1 MPYTLQ
7 TTQKANMTC
16 KAYMLLALFLLLT
29 ALPASAQ
36 ITIGGNVYGGGN
48 EGDTEGNTN
57 VTIRTG
63 QIKNV
68 YGGARMA
75 EVKGRAFVNI
85 DGEHG
90 SGMILISAVY
100 GGNDISGTVGTG
112 LSDTDTGTNKLPTEL
127 TDVKKDGNPDTE
139 TSKKNAIDNTWSA
152 VIRTSPMKDNNGDL
166 KEYINSATDAN
177 CILVGSIY
185 GGGNG
190 DYTYTDAN
198 GDPLKDADGNY
209 IAKSGDEVIATSSE
223 PFSAPTIKKTYL
235 EINGGCLSQVYG
247 GGNNATVT
255 ENTTISMNNPSKGLQ
270 SLVPSTAT
278 QADLMN
284 LLNQLSSYTGISTFQ
299 GDYTSL
305 DYTSSR
311 VFGGNNKAEMRI
323 RPVWNLQRGKLR
335 DVYSGGNEGNMT
347 HPDGLLLDINPLT
360 DNSNFLSIVN
370 VYGGCRRADVR
381 PTIYDGNNVSYP
393 TNVQL
398 PNELGYHFPAGLP
411 ARTVVRGGK
420 VTNVYGGNDISGRVF
435 GGNAI
440 GIYTTVY
447 GDVYGGGNGSYAY
460 TDNPALGAL
469 PGFRDFYYNPDEVE
483 AKERQY
489 SGDNTFTLNSTYK
502 SVEALNIFRPNAE
515 QVSILVK
522 GTDAAN
528 PTIIRGSVYLGGN
541 SASLKTENTTVQA
554 GQTPKVELKIGSHA
568 IMDKVFLGN
577 NGANMVTEDI
587 LHRYAKYVNIATGE
601 TEDTG
606 TDDNDFS
613 SMDLTDETRFAKY
626 MEGCAMSIHP
636 SVVFENTE
644 YGDPQNY
651 IQYSSQIG
659 SFFCGGNRG
668 SMTWSG
674 TNTINFDKKVIIFD
688 KFVGGCND
696 ANIVAKDGL
705 NAEYLGGM
713 IGSPAEQAPGGM
725 EDENHNIKDCMVLNF
740 TGLKIQPKRWVQT
753 NGVDVLDSNGNPQL
767 EWNTFDYT
775 TGLNVPTPSTTG
787 EVTRTGNPVDFNRR
801 LRGGNIYGG
810 CYNSGHMNGNV
821 VINIIDD
828 IVDLTGPYAV
838 FDIVTK
844 ENPLL
849 YQNDKYTINERHSG
863 VILDEQGMDPLGLAL
878 NVFGGGYGKA
888 SEVWGS
894 ATVNLRAGH
903 TFQIFGG
910 GQQGP
915 IGKSLEDN
923 GLTSTSGDG
932 SYEFNGKHYKYDARY
947 STYVN
952 MEDDHHV
959 AGSAT
964 ADIPEIQF
972 IYGGSFEAPIMGNT
986 HVYLGNGRIFNSFAG
1001 SCNADIL
1008 GHTETYVGK
1017 SINRDGSATDG
1028 QIIQSFPYI
1037 IDHIYGGNDLGGKIL
1052 GEIRA
1057 EQNPSAADAQQALAD
1072 CNFKER
1078 VGTTNGQDLTKVYKD
1093 KLYDASSNPNPSVL
1107 TASAY
1112 IEYTA
1117 GHVVNIFGGAYG
1129 DYDYTAEKYRAYC
1142 NADGSNKD
1150 GFSKPRLGN
1159 AFVNFKPAVSS
1170 NDLTSVT
1177 EIYGAGQGRHA
1188 VIDRDVMQER
1198 SYILVDIPQ
1207 TMTEFNNTVFFG
1219 AGAYGGL
1226 GMEKTP
1232 AQALANPDKVS
1243 AIIDLVRGN
1252 ISGGNVYGGSY
1263 KEGVTRR
1270 TVVNV
1275 PTGSTIF
1282 ANNIFGGAY
1291 GVDLHYPCDVYE
1303 AIVNYGSDDAR
1314 MSGSIYGG
1322 NNNAR
1327 RTLYGKVNISSP
1339 VWTNKDQGYTATIYG
1354 AGYGENTWSQYT
1366 EVNLLNGASVDQV
1379 YGGGQKGK
1387 VMNLESVNKWKT
1399 EDNTIDLTLSQ
1410 AATTTPYTD
1419 LGLASDVAKYSQ
1431 MEIDREDE
1439 IINIEDSWKNKGTT
1453 YTKKKYNT
1461 NVSIKE
1467 GATVARYCYGGGLGY
1482 NDTSNS
1488 GDVYGTTYIDLLGG
1502 TVKRDLYAAGTT
1514 GAVMDGKKVGG
1525 NFIASANAYIKG
1537 GTVRNCYGGG
1547 WEGPV
1552 GYHDESSI
1560 TTTNDILGETH
1571 VVIGVLGG
1579 PCAPDPALTF
1589 TSGIPTVQRNAY
1601 GGGEGGVVYGTTNI
1615 TLNNGY
1621 IGYVY
1626 NASGSDNATTDDI
1639 DEHYEQKIAD
1649 ETYDDGNGAGNNQ
1662 RLIQAGNLFGS
1673 GYADNSNADFTHV
1686 YLYGGVVR
1694 NSAYGGG
1701 EIGTVGRGAN
1711 SSGTVTVHKAGES
1724 HVFMYKGKVLQD
1736 VFGGGRGFDNLNR
1749 VSAIGTGGYVFGKT
1763 DVNIYGGE
1771 VGTTAGVAEGYGNVF
1786 GGGNL
1791 GYVYSGN
1798 GTKSDADGY
1807 YYNNGLL
1814 TEDCRVIVAPAC
1826 QVLCGQSITLNG
1838 HTYTAGQYVPAEDL
1852 NFLLN
1857 KNAGG
1862 TDWAKLDADD
1872 NHSGV
1877 TIRNAVFAGGN
1888 VSSGSDQV
1896 YANTVT
1902 VYGNATATL
1911 YDIYNRD
1918 LITIGTEHVG
1928 GLYGDGNLT
1937 FVDGYRELNVSNYG
1951 TDFYGL
1957 SDNIS
1962 LDDYYHK
1969 LTDRERAYF
1978 TLEYKCKEGYTSTVL
1993 GKTYTAGDRIKE
2005 DEFKKITDSD
2015 EKNKWELLGFCTIY
2029 AGRLLNTLQRADFA
2043 GVFGSRMVLQG
2054 AQDRVPEVVDYN
2066 NYTINRVGEL
2076 SLNKCNSQAGDSG
2089 DNASHGS
2096 YFGIYNIVNY
2106 LGALTSDVDF
2116 TAVRT
2121 TDQSDTQY
2129 KPDNTGQTYLQW
2141 KEAHATERKRNNGTC
2156 HNKVALASGVYLEL
2170 TTEESTKDNTVWG
2183 LVTGVCQLDL
2193 ISVVPGVGG
2202 GYVYAK
2208 NEHGTRQ
2215 LSGNDH
2221 TILSPYNM
2229 EGYGH
2234 LKAATNKIYKYST
2247 EDEDLKAY
2255 ETSGNFIHNMKQI
2268 IDDCYPTSGSYSGTD
2283 AAPAHYWYIRGEIY
2297 VYDQYISAFT
2307 GSANAYAESI
2317 NLPLTITPGSNGTL
2331 KLTDVKE
2338 NLYAYYDNTT
2348 AGSETKIG
2356 DNGILIGTTTYHLND
2371 PITYWD
2377 WYLLSAE
2384 DKKHFVKETYT
2395 VVEKCKIGDKEYNV
2409 GDAMLSSDKPTSTE
2423 TALVWVGNE
2432 YKAVDG
2438 KDVNYLVRLTN
2449 NVAHNTGYALTYDMT
2464 NPKIWDRYYTPP
2476 SGTDIAANVA
2486 GKKTTM
2492 VYNANQSSYSEYIG
2506 APTYTPTTSGVYGQ
2520 RDYGVGDIIP
2530 DDIHTKYVAIGNNG
2544 HSYPDATSNPANKQA
2559 IVARAYVA
2567 TDEAIYTIGT
2577 GTEAVEHHVYKG
2589 YAISATEYGQL
2600 DDATKAKFATANVCT
2615 STIELGNNEYVYYG
2629 DLLTEA
2635 EIAANKTKY
2644 RAFLVSQGIESSL
2657 IDAKVDADFA
2667 ASVSPAWY
2675 CTTAGKYGGDWYEAT
2690 KNYRALEA
2698 WSAMSEADR
2707 ANFNFNYDAFDA
2719 LIDPE
2724 FAGLPVR
2731 YDGPNNNTPT
2741 LQELYSALTPVDYKA
2756 TYNGTTDL
2764 TYTDENNQ
2772 SHTIAVGALPLDREV
2787 FEEIPNEK
2795 RYYHAFNIPT
2805 ADPTDGTKYYLVKN
2819 AFTRGE
2825 TAYTVGTVLTE
2836 SIYNSL
2842 DNDQKNY
2849 VMEKTFT
2856 STGNYYF
2863 CRKPYK
2869 VNENGEGYEVTDI
2882 DGVKHEKNNSATENV
2897 MVGTIISDTEYAN
2910 LPNKQVNF
2918 TIHGEVPVGTS
2929 TLYVSRE
2936 SDINDLS
2943 EEKVITV
2950 IYDYTYEESDE
2961 KSTSIEEITEKHV
2974 INIHLQFKS
2983 GVPAI
2988 SELEKPAIVLP
2999 NSTVGLKQPNVTP
3012 GAFEIIGGGWEMFTN
3027 QSDAE
3032 HHTNGIP
3039 YFNNLTPMYW
3049 YQNDYYVA
3057 YYAKSYLGKT
3067 YSNAVQFTVANYHD
3081 LDAVMNHPRHLFV
3094 DHEDV
3099 SRPCKIYIDNRECT
3113 DKNVG
3118 KSELDLLK
3126 DFYDLTL
3133 QNEMDAD
3140 GNPKTISGT
3149 GTAADGHL
3157 TVDDHIRGGA
3167 NLDFILK
3174 SDVEPKAY
3182 TNWTPIGDGTK
3193 CFEGVFHG
3201 NGYTISGLLNNSL
3214 FGSLCGDVYNL
3225 GVTGSFTSAG
3235 IVDNGSGYVENCWVS
3250 TTKTP
3255 ASDVHAVFNTPN
3267 RDQYMPVANGT
3278 TLTAGVTYYTSNTG
3292 DGVFEA
3298 NGNEVADGTN
3308 YYTKSSIVQVV
3319 NCYYP
3324 ADNAYT
3330 ETPHTGNHGDA
3341 IKKPRQSFYNGEVA
3355 YDLNGFYLNK
3365 RYNDHKYTTN
3375 IPTGYSADGT
3385 NPGYKYWDA
3394 DDLDSNNKPRLKRS
3408 GYEAETDYTL
3418 GYVEEYYKDGDFIY
3432 AGGYIPENDNERYS
3446 TTDAKHYPIWPDDYI
3461 FFGQMLT
3468 YGHVDSRPHQDMPA
3482 HINKSGD
3489 RLTTT
3494 ETSVNRVYRAP
3505 AYFQGKEMGVAYYN
3519 PYAVF
3524 AAKSKDNTH
3533 TAYPNMTAIDFTGGN
3548 NDLAGGYKKGVV
3560 NGQFYPP
3567 LIDNDGLTFFRN
3579 VDLTRNLL
3587 AYTPNTDGNSN
3598 HAQTKTYTA
3607 VMAALAEP
3615 AYAEGNATGTGYVP
3629 GKDVYRTV
3637 AGQDVSVIHGHAV
3650 VETAAN
3656 TYTAT
3661 NDHLLVDKED
3671 FNAPISYTFNSDKRM
3686 WYQRRPDSYVDLT
3699 KGWEGIS
3706 IPFSAE
3712 VVTTQQK
3719 GEITHFYSGSQNSL
3733 NDTNTKRG
3741 HEYWLREFMSGGKSD
3756 ATDNNVYIANFNYP
3770 AAITGG
3776 DDKNF
3781 TNTFLYDYY
3790 YRESGSAR
3798 QDDNTDTYQQGYY
3811 ASSHTHADY
3820 AYSAAAKPYIIGFPG
3835 TTYYEFDLS
3844 GGFTA
3849 ANTLHDITPLAK
3861 QVITFA
3867 SPQGTTIAVSDDECG
3882 TAKVTADGY
3891 IFTPNY
3897 LTKEVAAGAYV
3908 LNNNI
3913 YTAVANSTTLTSGNT
3928 YYTSNAGAGEFKS
3941 NGTEV
3946 ADGTNYFEV
3955 TKGAGSS
3962 FDVTAAA
3969 TAGVPFRPY
3978 FTKDPTHPVKETR
3991 SIVFNSLN
3999 TQFGGEAD
4007 PGQGEATNE
4016 GLLVSAKRKHI
4027 YVTSAYNSEVK
4038 VTIVN
4043 TAGAVINTF
4052 SLQPGE
4058 TMETQVAS
4066 GVYLVNK
4073 IKIAVK

>member
-7 TTQKANMTC
+7 TTQKAYMTC

-127 TDVKKDGNPDTE
+127 TEVLGVGTSPNDTQ

-166 KEYINSATDAN
+166 KEYINSETDAN

-198 GDPLKDADGNY
+198 GNPLQDSNGKY

-255 ENTTISMNNPSKGLQ
+255 MNTTISMNNPSKGLQ
-270 SLVPSTAT
+270 SLFPSGTSSAT
-278 QADLMN
+278 LMN
-284 LLNQLSSYTGISTFQ
+284 VLARLSSYTGISTFQ

-347 HPDGLLLDINPLT
+347 HPDGLLLDINPLAA
-360 DNSNFLSIVN
+360 NSNYLSIVN

-393 TNVQL
+393 TNAQL

-435 GGNAI
+435 GGNAV

-460 TDNPALGAL
+460 TDNAALGVL
-469 PGFRDFYYNPDEVE
+469 PGFRDFYYNPTEVRD
-483 AKERQY
+483 KERVY
-489 SGDNTFTLNSTYK
+489 SGNPNFSFTSGYE

-522 GTDAAN
+522 GTAADN

-541 SASLKTENTTVQA
+541 SASLKTENTTVPS

-568 IMDKVFLGN
+568 IIDQVFLGN

-587 LHRYAKYVNIATGE
+587 LKKYAGNVDTSTGALDASGE
-601 TEDTG
+601 
-606 TDDNDFS
+606 DFS
-613 SMDLTDETRFAKY
+613 TLGLTDKTTFAKY

-636 SVVFENTE
+636 SVVFENKE

-696 ANIVAKDGL
+696 ANIVATTY

-713 IGSPAEQAPGGM
+713 IGSPAEQASNGM
-725 EDENHNIKDCMVLNF
+725 LVDPTNPNSAIKDCMVLNF
-740 TGLKIQPKRWVQT
+740 TGLKIQPKRWKKDT
-753 NGVDVLDSNGNPQL
+753 NGNDIIVNGNPQL

-775 TGLNVPTPSTTG
+775 TGNNVTTPTTTG
-787 EVTRTGNPVDFNRR
+787 TITRTGNPDDFNRR

-828 IVDLTGPYAV
+828 IVDLTGDYAV

-878 NVFGGGYGKA
+878 NVFGGGYGPG

-923 GLTSTSGDG
+923 GQTDGFDG
-932 SYEFNGKHYKYDARY
+932 SDYVFNGKHYKYDARY

-952 MEDDHHV
+952 MEDDDHV
-959 AGSAT
+959 AANGT
-964 ADIPEIQF
+964 GDNFPETQF

-986 HVYLGNGRIFNSFAG
+986 HVYLGNGRAFNSFAG

-1008 GHTETYVGK
+1008 GHTETYVGQ

-1057 EQNPSAADAQQALAD
+1057 EQFSSAADAQQALAD

-1129 DYDYTAEKYRAYC
+1129 DYDYTAEKYRDYC

-1170 NDLTSVT
+1170 NNLTSVT

-1232 AQALANPDKVS
+1232 AQALEDPDKVS
-1243 AIIDLVRGN
+1243 AVIDLVRGN

-1314 MSGSIYGG
+1314 MVGNIYGG

-1339 VWTNKDQGYTATIYG
+1339 VWTDKTKGYTATVYG
-1354 AGYGENTWSQYT
+1354 AGYGADTWSQYT
-1366 EVNLLNGASVDQV
+1366 EVNLLSGASVYEA
-1379 YGGGQKGK
+1379 YGGGQAGK
-1387 VMNLESVNKWKT
+1387 VMNLESVNKWKA
-1399 EDNTIDLTLSQ
+1399 EDSTIDLTLSQ

-1431 MEIDREDE
+1431 LEIDREKE
-1439 IINIEDSWKNKGTT
+1439 IINIEDSWKNKGKP

-1467 GATVARYCYGGGLGY
+1467 GATVDGYCYGGGLGY
-1482 NDTSNS
+1482 NDTSTS

-1502 TVKRDLYAAGTT
+1502 TVKKDLYAAGTT

-1525 NFIASANAYIKG
+1525 NFVASANAYIKG

-1552 GYHDESSI
+1552 GYHDESS
-1560 TTTNDILGETH
+1560 TTTTDDILGETH

-1579 PCAPDPALTF
+1579 PCAPDPALTY
-1589 TSGIPTVQRNAY
+1589 TSGVPTVQRNAY

-1626 NASGSDNATTDDI
+1626 NASGSDDATTDDI
-1639 DEHYEQKIAD
+1639 DEHYEQKIGD

-1662 RLIQAGNLFGS
+1662 RLIRAGNLFGS

-1771 VGTTAGVAEGYGNVF
+1771 VGTTAGVADGYGNVF

-1826 QVLCGQSITLNG
+1826 QVLCEKSITLNG
-1838 HTYTAGQYVPAEDL
+1838 HTYNAGQYVPAEDL
-1852 NFLLN
+1852 NFLKN
-1857 KNAGG
+1857 KNSDSGWSLIDSEKK
-1862 TDWAKLDADD
+1862 T
-1872 NHSGV
+1872 SGV

-1937 FVDGYRELNVSNYG
+1937 FVDGYRELNVTNYG
-1951 TDFYGL
+1951 TDYYGM
-1957 SDNIS
+1957 SDNIT
-1962 LDDYYHK
+1962 LQEYYK
-1969 LTDRERAYF
+1969 LSDRERAYF
-1978 TLEYKCKEGYTSTVL
+1978 ELKYKCINSYESPAGSL
-1993 GKTYTAGDRIKE
+1993 GREVALNEQISSE
-2005 DEFKKITDSD
+2005 DYEALPAS
-2015 EKNKWELLGFCTIY
+2015 EKANWEQAGFCSIY
-2029 AGRLLNTLQRADFA
+2029 AGRLLNTLQRADFV

-2076 SLNKCNSQAGDSG
+2076 SLNKCDSQAGDTG
-2089 DNASHGS
+2089 KDAEHGC
-2096 YFGIYNIVNY
+2096 YFGIYSIVNY

-2116 TAVRT
+2116 DAVRT
-2121 TDQSDTQY
+2121 TDQSDAQY
-2129 KPDNTGQTYLQW
+2129 QPDQNTTNQTYQEW
-2141 KEAHATERKRNNGTC
+2141 KVKHINERKRNNGTC

-2170 TTEESTKDNTVWG
+2170 TTEESTKDNKVWG
-2183 LVTGVCQLDL
+2183 PITGVCQLDL
-2193 ISVVPGVGG
+2193 ISVMKGLGG

-2208 NEHGTRQ
+2208 NEHGTR
-2215 LSGNDH
+2215 STTSNDQ
-2221 TILSPYNM
+2221 TILSPYNKA
-2229 EGYGH
+2229 GYGH
-2234 LKAATNKIYKYST
+2234 AKAVTNKIYTYNST
-2247 EDEDLKAY
+2247 QNAY
-2255 ETSGNFIHNMKQI
+2255 ETSGNFIHNLKPI
-2268 IDDCYPTSGSYSGTD
+2268 IDDCYPTGGSY
-2283 AAPAHYWYIRGEIY
+2283 AAPAHYWYIRGDIY
-2297 VYDQYISAFT
+2297 VYDQVISAYT

-2338 NLYAYYDNTT
+2338 NLYAYYDKTT
-2348 AGSETKIG
+2348 DGSETKIG
-2356 DNGILIGTTTYHLND
+2356 EDGILIGTTLYHLND

-2377 WYLLSAE
+2377 WNLLSAE
-2384 DKKHFVKETYT
+2384 DKKHFVNETYT

-2409 GDAMLSSDKPTSTE
+2409 GDAMLSRPSSTE
-2423 TALVWVGNE
+2423 TALVWVGSE

-2449 NVAHNTGYALTYDMT
+2449 NVAHNTGYALTYDMS
-2464 NPKIWDRYYTPP
+2464 NPKVWDRYYTPP
-2476 SGTDIAANVA
+2476 TGENIAANVA

-2492 VYNANQSSYSEYIG
+2492 VYNANQSSYSTYIG

-2520 RDYGVGDIIP
+2520 RDYAVGDIIP
-2530 DDIHTKYVAIGNNG
+2530 NDIHTTYTAIGSGTGTNS
-2544 HSYPDATSNPANKQA
+2544 HSYPSGQATVVQ
-2559 IVARAYVA
+2559 AYVA
-2567 TDEAIYTIGT
+2567 TAEATYTIGT
-2577 GTEAVEHHVYKG
+2577 TEHHVYKG
-2589 YAISATEYGQL
+2589 YAISATEYEQL
-2600 DDATKAKFATANVCT
+2600 DASTKAKFATANVCT

-2629 DLLTEA
+2629 DLLTDA

-2667 ASVSPAWY
+2667 ASVSNAWY
-2675 CTTAGKYGGDWYEAT
+2675 CTTAGKYGGDWYEAA

-2698 WSAMSEADR
+2698 WSSMSETDR

-2724 FAGLPVR
+2724 FSGNTGK
-2731 YDGPNNNTPT
+2731 YDGYDSNNNL
-2741 LQELYSALTPVDYKA
+2741 LQTLYSALTPVDYKA
-2756 TYNGTTDL
+2756 TYHGTSDTDTTPL
-2764 TYTDENNQ
+2764 TYTDEDGHD
-2772 SHTIAVGALPLDREV
+2772 SPHIAVGATLDREA
-2787 FEEIPNEK
+2787 FEDIPNEK
-2795 RYYHAFNIPT
+2795 RYYQSMAIT
-2805 ADPTDGTKYYLVKN
+2805 ETGEKYIVKVG
-2819 AFTRGE
+2819 FSRGDVP
-2825 TAYTVGTVLTE
+2825 YTVGTVITE
-2836 SIYNSL
+2836 STYNAL
-2842 DNDQKNY
+2842 DPTQKQN
-2849 VMEKTFT
+2849 VMLQNFT
-2856 STGNYYF
+2856 STGTYYF
-2863 CRKPYK
+2863 CRKPYNI
-2869 VNENGEGYEVTDI
+2869 NEKGEGHAFTDI
-2882 DGVKHEKNNSATENV
+2882 NNVTHASGSGVT
-2897 MVGTIISDTEYAN
+2897 VGTIISESEYSA
-2910 LPNKQVNF
+2910 LPNKQANF
-2918 TIHGEVPVGTS
+2918 TIHGDVPVGTS

-2961 KSTSIEEITEKHV
+2961 SGTHIEEITEKHV

-3133 QNEMDAD
+3133 QNTMDAD
-3140 GNPKTISGT
+3140 GNPTEISG
-3149 GTAADGHL
+3149 GTLDGHK
-3157 TVDDHIRGGA
+3157 TVDRHIRGGA

-3182 TNWTPIGDGTK
+3182 TNWTPIGTTGTGGQ

-3201 NGYTISGLLNNSL
+3201 NGYTISGLNNSL

-3365 RYNDHKYTTN
+3365 RYNDHLATR
-3375 IPTGYSADGT
+3375 PTGYSADGK

-3394 DDLDSNNKPRLKRS
+3394 DDLDSNNKPRLKKG

-3468 YGHVDSRPHQDMPA
+3468 YGHVDSRPHQDKPA

-3489 RLTTT
+3489 RLTTS
-3494 ETSVNRVYRAP
+3494 ESSVNRVYRAP
-3505 AYFQGKEMGVAYYN
+3505 AYFQSKQMGVAYYN

-3524 AAKSKDNTH
+3524 AAKSKDETH

-3548 NDLAGGYKKGVV
+3548 GDLAGGYKKGLVTMTSGAA
-3560 NGQFYPP
+3560 NGTQQFYPP

-3598 HAQTKTYTA
+3598 HAQTKTHTA
-3607 VMAALAEP
+3607 VMAALKEP

-3671 FNAPISYTFNSDKRM
+3671 FNAPISYIFNSDKRM

-3719 GEITHFYSGSQNSL
+3719 GEITHFYSGSPTSAIPPVHPQGSPLLCKTRTLPTPSYMITTIGSL
-3733 NDTNTKRG
+3733 
-3741 HEYWLREFMSGGKSD
+3741 E
-3756 ATDNNVYIANFNYP
+3756 V
-3770 AAITGG
+3770 
-3776 DDKNF
+3776 
-3781 TNTFLYDYY
+3781 
-3790 YRESGSAR
+3790 SAR
-3798 QDDNTDTYQQGYY
+3798 M
-3811 ASSHTHADY
+3811 
-3820 AYSAAAKPYIIGFPG
+3820 IIPIPTSKG
-3835 TTYYEFDLS
+3835 TM
-3844 GGFTA
+3844 
-3849 ANTLHDITPLAK
+3849 LHRIP
-3861 QVITFA
+3861 I
-3867 SPQGTTIAVSDDECG
+3867 I
-3882 TAKVTADGY
+3882 
-3891 IFTPNY
+3891 
-3897 LTKEVAAGAYV
+3897 
-3908 LNNNI
+3908 
-3913 YTAVANSTTLTSGNT
+3913 TTLTPLPPSH
-3928 YYTSNAGAGEFKS
+3928 TSLASPARRTTS
-3941 NGTEV
+3941 STSAV
-3946 ADGTNYFEV
+3946 
-3955 TKGAGSS
+3955 GSRQPTRFMTS
-3962 FDVTAAA
+3962 PRWLSRSSPSHHRR
-3969 TAGVPFRPY
+3969 VP
-3978 FTKDPTHPVKETR
+3978 
-3991 SIVFNSLN
+3991 
-3999 TQFGGEAD
+3999 
-4007 PGQGEATNE
+4007 
-4016 GLLVSAKRKHI
+4016 LLVSATTR
-4027 YVTSAYNSEVK
+4027 
-4038 VTIVN
+4038 
-4043 TAGAVINTF
+4043 
-4052 SLQPGE
+4052 
-4058 TMETQVAS
+4058 
-4066 GVYLVNK
+4066 
-4073 IKIAVK
+4073 